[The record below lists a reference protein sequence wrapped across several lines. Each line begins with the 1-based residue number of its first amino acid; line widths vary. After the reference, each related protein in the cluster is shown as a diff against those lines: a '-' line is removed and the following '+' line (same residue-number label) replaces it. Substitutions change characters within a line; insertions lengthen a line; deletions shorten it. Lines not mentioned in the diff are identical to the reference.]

1 MDRAASAE
9 GGDSVADLNDQEV
22 AAERSAGGLLLEG
35 QGAGFFSFS
44 SGQESVQHRENR
56 CPRGANSGWMCGTRQ
71 ASGHRA
77 QVRGQIL
84 PLGWRKYLLSDESQ
98 LPQPQPE
105 ASCDP

>member
-1 MDRAASAE
+1 MDWKVARRELDRAASAE

-44 SGQESVQHRENR
+44 SGQESEQPRENR

-71 ASGHRA
+71 ASGHSS
-77 QVRGQIL
+77 GQ
-84 PLGWRKYLLSDESQ
+84 RTD
-98 LPQPQPE
+98 
-105 ASCDP
+105 ASFRMEEIPVI